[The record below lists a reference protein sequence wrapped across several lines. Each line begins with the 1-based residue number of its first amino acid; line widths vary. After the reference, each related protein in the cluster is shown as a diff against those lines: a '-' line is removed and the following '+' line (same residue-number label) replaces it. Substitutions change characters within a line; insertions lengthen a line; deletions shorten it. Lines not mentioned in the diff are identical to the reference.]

1 MAWFSGVY
9 FITMGLLSFVALGAA
24 VYLLI
29 EIKRMIKPQGEQR
42 EKIDPR

>member
-9 FITMGLLSFVALGAA
+9 VITWGLLSFVALGVA
-24 VYLLI
+24 VYLMI
-29 EIKRMIKPQGEQR
+29 EIKQMIKPRGEQR